1 LRRVV
6 AQRTFGAEVGMAVV
20 WSAVCALA
28 ALAAGAQQAPAS
40 EEAPQMRTKVLPGY
54 GYIRYEVLPGDE
66 EAPPGELIVMHE
78 ERRPAPPSDAAAED
92 AAPRRPA
99 RQDQAACAGSR
110 AKLVARLFELQGLQ
124 AEPEFAEWVEKNLTL
139 GRRSDA
145 VTLQFVGGD
154 PFLVNALRSDAIA
167 RGLAE
172 DLAACER
179 AQSR

>member
-1 LRRVV
+1 
-6 AQRTFGAEVGMAVV
+6 
-20 WSAVCALA
+20 
-28 ALAAGAQQAPAS
+28 
-40 EEAPQMRTKVLPGY
+40 MRTKVLPGY

-92 AAPRRPA
+92 APARRPA
-99 RQDQAACAGSR
+99 RQEAVCAGPR
-110 AKLVARLFELQGLQ
+110 AKLVGRLFELQGLQ
-124 AEPEFAEWVEKNLTL
+124 ADPEFAAWVEKNLTL

-145 VTLQFVGGD
+145 LTLQFVGGD

>member
-1 LRRVV
+1 
-6 AQRTFGAEVGMAVV
+6 
-20 WSAVCALA
+20 
-28 ALAAGAQQAPAS
+28 
-40 EEAPQMRTKVLPGY
+40 
-54 GYIRYEVLPGDE
+54 
-66 EAPPGELIVMHE
+66 MHE
-78 ERRPAPPSDAAAED
+78 ERRLAPPSDAAPVEAS
-92 AAPRRPA
+92 PSPPPA
-99 RQDQAACAGSR
+99 RREEGACARPR

-124 AEPEFAEWVEKNLTL
+124 AEPEFAAWVEKNLTL

-145 VTLQFVGGD
+145 VTLQFLGGD

>member
-1 LRRVV
+1 
-6 AQRTFGAEVGMAVV
+6 MAVV

-78 ERRPAPPSDAAAED
+78 ERRLAPPSDAVAVDEPP
-92 AAPRRPA
+92 PRPPA
-99 RQDQAACAGSR
+99 RREEGACAGPRS
-110 AKLVARLFELQGLQ
+110 KLIARLFELQGLQ
-124 AEPEFAEWVEKNLTL
+124 TEPEFAAWLEKNLTL

-145 VTLQFVGGD
+145 VTLQFLGGD
-154 PFLVNALRSDAIA
+154 PFLVNALRADAIA

-179 AQSR
+179 AHAR

>member
-1 LRRVV
+1 M
-6 AQRTFGAEVGMAVV
+6 GVV

-28 ALAAGAQQAPAS
+28 ALAAGGQQAPAP
-40 EEAPQMRTKVLPGY
+40 EEAPLMRTKVLPGY
-54 GYIRYEVLPGDE
+54 GYIRYEVVPGDE
-66 EAPPGELIVMHE
+66 ETPPGELIVMHE
-78 ERRPAPPSDAAAED
+78 ERRPVPPSDAVAAD
-92 AAPRRPA
+92 APPPRPA
-99 RQDQAACAGSR
+99 RPEQAVCAGPR

-124 AEPEFAEWVEKNLTL
+124 TEPEFAAWLEKNLTL

-145 VTLQFVGGD
+145 MTLQFLGGD
-154 PFLVNALRSDAIA
+154 PFLLNALRADAIA